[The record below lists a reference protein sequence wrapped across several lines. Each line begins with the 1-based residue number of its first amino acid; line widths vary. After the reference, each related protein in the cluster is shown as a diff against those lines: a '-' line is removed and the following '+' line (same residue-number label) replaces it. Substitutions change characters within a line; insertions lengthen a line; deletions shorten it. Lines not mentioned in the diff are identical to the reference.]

1 MDTVQARSQKDKTIY
16 CRLKASMW
24 KTLAPNASLSLNRL
38 PSASGISDTDLPMAG
53 PEHRTTS
60 WSCPFTVAVFALH
73 LSLSA

>member
-16 CRLKASMW
+16 CRLKARMW
-24 KTLAPNASLSLNRL
+24 KTLAPNASFRLNWL
-38 PSASGISDTDLPMAG
+38 PSANGISDTDLPTAG
-53 PEHRTTS
+53 PEHTATS